1 MNIGVLTGGGDC
13 PGLNAAIRA
22 VVRRAVDKGNSVTG
36 IKNGWQGLISSDFVH
51 LDLHLVSGILPIG
64 GTFLGT
70 SRTNPEKIPGG
81 YEIILKNFQEARLDA
96 LVAIGGDD
104 TLSVALALFDK
115 GVPVVGVPK
124 TMDNDVYGTDFCIG
138 FYSAVSIVTDALD
151 KLHSTASSHHRVMVL
166 EVMGREAGW
175 VALLGGLGGGADWI
189 VIPEV
194 PSTMDHIVDHL
205 DERRGLGKDFS
216 IIVVAEGAVIPDIKA
231 ESAGIGGDAFG
242 HERLDKRG
250 VGDAVSRE
258 IERRTGF
265 ETRVTVL
272 GYVQRGGSPVV
283 FDRILATRLGVEAVD
298 LLNKGKYGVMTAL
311 QGNQIV
317 TLSLKEAISKSP
329 RKVDPQLYELAR
341 IFF

>member
-22 VVRRAVDKGNSVTG
+22 VVRRAIEKNHHLTG
-36 IKNGWQGLISSDFVH
+36 IKNGWQGLISLDSEP
-51 LDLHLVSGILPIG
+51 LDLHLVSGILPTG

-70 SRTNPEKIPGG
+70 SRTNPDKIPGG
-81 YEIILKNFQEARLDA
+81 YEKILKNIENAHLDA

-104 TLSVALALFDK
+104 TLSVALTLFEK

-194 PSTMDHIVDHL
+194 PSTMDNIVKHL
-205 DERRGLGKDFS
+205 DERRKLGKDFS
-216 IIVVAEGAVIPDIKA
+216 IIVVAEGAVISDIKA
-231 ESAGIGGDAFG
+231 DTAGFGEDSFG
-242 HERLDKRG
+242 HQRLDKRG
-250 VGDAVSRE
+250 IGDVVSRE
-258 IERRTGF
+258 IEKKTGF

-272 GYVQRGGSPVV
+272 GYLQRGGSPVV

-298 LLNKGKYGVMTAL
+298 QLSQGKYGVMTAL
-311 QGNQIV
+311 QGNRIL
-317 TLSLKEAISKSP
+317 TLSLKEVVSKSP
-329 RKVDPQLYELAR
+329 RSVDPQLYELAKV
-341 IFF
+341 FF